1 MALFRWQSSA
11 YPSEGNRHGAR
22 RRIGVAERLSP
33 TLGARNPA
41 QILVRVENL
50 TRRDRS
56 VLVDDVAEGS
66 GGAGCDECIVTSYSK
81 NHLALKNFL
90 RSKEPSTCKP
100 IVGKSALFKMLL
112 VDRGCRLVCV
122 EHVWREWRMLKA
134 VVTE

>member
-1 MALFRWQSSA
+1 MTLFRRRSSVYA
-11 YPSEGNRHGAR
+11 SERNRHGAR
-22 RRIGVAERLSP
+22 RRIGVAEKLSP
-33 TLGARNPA
+33 TLDARDPA
-41 QILVRVENL
+41 EILVRVENFA
-50 TRRDRS
+50 RRDRS
-56 VLVDDVAEGS
+56 VLIDDVAQGS

-81 NHLALKNFL
+81 NYLALKNFL

-122 EHVWREWRMLKA
+122 EHVWWEWRMLKA